1 MAFEHFKP
9 APDYAGLVKQ
19 ARAMHMLI
27 KAQSGELSMLRA
39 RDYALREQRL
49 ARIEAQV
56 ESERAV
62 NALLTEENEALASAC
77 GAHLELLSQTGM
89 STLKDLIDAYEQL
102 LIENHELQVQ
112 AKRFIEMF

>member
-1 MAFEHFKP
+1 MTFEHFKP

-49 ARIEAQV
+49 ARTEAQV

-62 NALLTEENEALASAC
+62 NALLTEENEALVSAC
-77 GAHLELLSQTGM
+77 GAHLELHLVRKEGKTGLS
-89 STLKDLIDAYEQL
+89 LIVGPAS
-102 LIENHELQVQ
+102 LIIGI
-112 AKRFIEMF
+112 A